1 MGPLIIKKTSYNMKI
16 FLLKLSHPY
25 FKSHY
30 LREYNNFSV
39 LKASIIS
46 NVFLVIVI
54 TILGLINPGIFFIPI
69 FIILKGVFI
78 GYTVAFF

>member
-46 NVFLVIVI
+46 NVFFSYCNYYIRFNKSWHI
-54 TILGLINPGIFFIPI
+54 FIPI

-78 GYTVAFF
+78 GYTVAF